1 MLFPVKMPRKFSA
14 FGSCAVTV
22 GIREIP
28 QEIWERLLERH
39 INGDWG
45 DLDDTSKATNDRA
58 YVKGQTYWM
67 YSVYKNAYKGKD
79 ICIETNGYKLPRE
92 SMNLS
97 EYKVEDYN
105 HTVIM
110 FPSER

>member
-1 MLFPVKMPRKFSA
+1 MLFPIKTPPELSD

-58 YVKGQTYWM
+58 FKEGKTHWM

>member
-1 MLFPVKMPRKFSA
+1 MLFPVKTPRKFSD
-14 FGSCAVTV
+14 FGSCAITV
-22 GIREIP
+22 GLLDVP
-28 QEIWERLLERH
+28 KEIWERLLSRH
-39 INGDWG
+39 FKGDWG
-45 DLDDTSKATNDRA
+45 DLCDSDKATNDRA
-58 YVKGQTYWM
+58 FKEGKTHWM

-92 SMNLS
+92 VMNLS
-97 EYKVEDYN
+97 NHKVEDYN

>member
-58 YVKGQTYWM
+58 FKEGKTHWM

-92 SMNLS
+92 VMDLKNH
-97 EYKVEDYN
+97 KVEDYN

>member
-1 MLFPVKMPRKFSA
+1 MLFPVETPPSKFGA
-14 FGSCAVTV
+14 TAITI
-22 GIREIP
+22 GIREVP

-39 INGDWG
+39 MNGDWG

-58 YVKGQTYWM
+58 YIKGKTYWI

-79 ICIETNGYKLPRE
+79 ICIETNGYG
-92 SMNLS
+92 LS
-97 EYKVEDYN
+97 RKVMDLVNYKEEDYN

>member
-58 YVKGQTYWM
+58 FKEGKTHWM

-92 SMNLS
+92 VMDLKN
-97 EYKVEDYN
+97 YKVADYN

>member
-58 YVKGQTYWM
+58 FKEGKTHWM

-92 SMNLS
+92 SMDLKNH
-97 EYKVEDYN
+97 KVEDYN

>member
-1 MLFPVKMPRKFSA
+1 MPRKFSA

-58 YVKGQTYWM
+58 FKEGKTHWM

-92 SMNLS
+92 VMDLKN
-97 EYKVEDYN
+97 YKVADYN

>member
-1 MLFPVKMPRKFSA
+1 MLFPVHMPSELSD
-14 FGSCAVTV
+14 FGSCAITV
-22 GIREIP
+22 GIRDVP
-28 QEIWERLLERH
+28 QEIWERLLTRH
-39 INGDWG
+39 ISGDWG
-45 DLDDTSKATNDRA
+45 DLCDSDKATNDRA
-58 YVKGQTYWM
+58 FVKGQTYWM

-92 SMNLS
+92 VMDLKNH
-97 EYKVEDYN
+97 KVEDYN

>member
-58 YVKGQTYWM
+58 FKEGKTHWM